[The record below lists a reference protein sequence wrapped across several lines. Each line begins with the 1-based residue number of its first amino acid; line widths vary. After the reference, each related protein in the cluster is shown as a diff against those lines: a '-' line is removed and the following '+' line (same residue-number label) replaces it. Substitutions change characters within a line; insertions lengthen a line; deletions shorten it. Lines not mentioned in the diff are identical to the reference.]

1 MEAGSLASRSRSVV
15 ALPLAALLIGLTA
28 AISVVDYLT
37 GSEISVSFFYL
48 VPVGIATWT
57 MSRTAGIAFAV
68 LSAVG
73 WSAAY
78 FLGPHLFSNPNI
90 YFWNVAVELA
100 TYLALTF
107 ALAAVQSEM
116 RKERALAVQLEE
128 AYLRLDDEQR
138 LVGDLQ
144 RSLLPQA
151 PPPLPKI
158 SIAIHYV
165 PSARAGGD
173 YYDFFPLTGD
183 RTGFLIADVSG
194 HGSPAAVVMAMLR
207 VLLHTATAPLEPPER
222 VLAGI
227 NARIREFT
235 LREQF
240 VTACYSVLDATSA
253 SITYALAGHNP
264 PLLVRARTGAIEM
277 FENPSGLPLG
287 AFEGTVFTACTAQL
301 EPGDTALFYTDG
313 LTEAMNARGEMFGEE
328 RMREL
333 LLRHRCE
340 SAERI
345 RDVLLRAMHAHEAG
359 AAQADDV
366 TLIVVRAE

>member
-1 MEAGSLASRSRSVV
+1 MV
-15 ALPLAALLIGLTA
+15 AVPLAGLLIGLTA
-28 AISVVDYLT
+28 AISLVDYVT

-48 VPVGIATWT
+48 LPVALATWF
-57 MSRTAGIAFAV
+57 MGRKAGIALSV

-78 FLGPHLFSNPNI
+78 DLSRRFYSNPNI
-90 YFWNVAVELA
+90 FYWNVALELA
-100 TYLALTF
+100 TFLAVTV
-107 ALAAVQSEM
+107 ALAAVRSEM
-116 RKERALAVQLEE
+116 RKERALALQLEE

-144 RSLLPQA
+144 RGLLPPA
-151 PPPLPKI
+151 PPPLPGI

-173 YYDFFPLTGD
+173 YYDFFPLAGG

-207 VLLHTATAPLEPPER
+207 VLLHTGSAPLEPPER
-222 VLAGI
+222 ALDAI

-240 VTACYSVLDATSA
+240 VTACYSVLDAASA

-264 PLLVRARTGAIEM
+264 PLLVRARTGEIEA

-287 AFEGTVFTACTAQL
+287 AFEDTVFTACTARL

-313 LTEAMNARGEMFGEE
+313 LTEAMNARGELFGEE
-328 RMREL
+328 RVREL
-333 LLRHRCE
+333 LIRHRCE
-340 SAERI
+340 SAERL
-345 RDVLLRAMHAHEAG
+345 RDALVAAMHAHEAG

-366 TLIVVRAE
+366 TLIVVRAERATAAAAATPSS